1 MRDRIKKIIVII
13 LAIAM
18 VSQLPGVETLVV
30 LAAPLSDGT
39 DLTVSTDTSE
49 DYIFSSGGTNSLT
62 IGDSISVS
70 GTITDSGHESAKNTV
85 TNNGSINQYIVNGSA
100 TTTVNNSGT
109 IQGLSIEGGGTVSV
123 TGGEITTVNVG
134 AGAGTVTI
142 NGCTIGTILA
152 ETSVTFE
159 GSNTAAIASL
169 AGTDGTGSLY
179 VTDDLTINGE
189 YVAMD
194 IATLSVDRDTAIFSD
209 KAISVMCEGKSY
221 SISAGFDST
230 ILEEYGMALAI
241 AIEDASVM
249 ASSENNSD
257 KVYWFDETSD
267 TFVFNAAEGYYFEED
282 YADGITSD
290 GNGTINAT
298 LVDDTTLNLTY
309 TFATDDEGEVMI
321 NLPAATFIPI
331 DGVGE
336 FEVPNSKYG
345 EDYSYTLSSDSNEVD
360 EAVVEYKVAGTDDAT
375 YTTTKPITPGNYT
388 ARAILPGDVM
398 YKELILQD
406 DFSISKING
415 SATFGIN
422 DIYYGGTI
430 VTEVNSDTH
439 NVATAQIE
447 YKVAGADDST
457 YTTVKPI
464 LAGNYTARVVLPEN
478 EIYFS
483 VTMTDDFSI
492 LSKLDGIGT
501 FGIDNVYYG
510 ETVSPQITSSTHS
523 TNNATVEYK
532 VSGTDDSTYT
542 SVVPTATGDYIARV
556 ILYENEK
563 YNELVM
569 TDEFS
574 IFKLLGSG
582 VLNANDSYYGGAF
595 TIQLTSDTNDIT
607 SAVFEYKVAGASDD
621 TYTTAKPVVV
631 GNYTVR
637 VTLPAN
643 DAYGQVVLT
652 DDFRISFLPA
662 PSSPYSISGTTG
674 DNGYYITPVTIT
686 PAKGYLVSDKL
697 DGNYT
702 NSLIIDSSMTEGGFY
717 LLNTATGE
725 KTAGI
730 FTGAFYI
737 DIELPFID
745 AIDDNVYYAEYV
757 EISVKDENLSK
768 ITVNGEEVVNIS
780 NGTAVLKLNSEGG
793 LKQYKIEVIDKAGN
807 LKEITVV
814 VAAAWA
820 KSGVVPAGKS
830 INLLKDYRYK
840 LGEGQWQLD
849 GDSTNY
855 NGNITF
861 YIKEEGEY
869 TFVKQ

>member
-70 GTITDSGHESAKNTV
+70 GTITDSGNESAKNTV

-142 NGCTIGTILA
+142 NGCTVGTILA

-159 GSNTAAIASL
+159 GSNTVAIASI

-290 GNGTINAT
+290 GNGTINAI

-321 NLPAATFIPI
+321 NLPVATFKTI
-331 DGVGE
+331 DGSGNFV
-336 FEVPNSKYG
+336 VPDSKYG
-345 EDYSYTLSSDSNEVD
+345 EEYTYLLSSTTNKVD
-360 EAVVEYKVAGTDDAT
+360 GVIVEYKVAGTDDAT

-388 ARAILPGDVM
+388 ARAILPGDAT
-398 YKELILQD
+398 YKELILED

-415 SATFGIN
+415 NATFGIN

-478 EIYFS
+478 ENYFS
-483 VTMTDDFSI
+483 ITMTDDFSI
-492 LSKLDGIGT
+492 
-501 FGIDNVYYG
+501 F
-510 ETVSPQITSSTHS
+510 
-523 TNNATVEYK
+523 
-532 VSGTDDSTYT
+532 
-542 SVVPTATGDYIARV
+542 
-556 ILYENEK
+556 K
-563 YNELVM
+563 YA
-569 TDEFS
+569 
-574 IFKLLGSG
+574 GSG

-737 DIELPFID
+737 DIELPLID

-793 LKQYKIEVIDKAGN
+793 LMQYKIEVIDKAGN

-820 KSGVVPAGKS
+820 KSGVVPAGES

-840 LGEGQWQLD
+840 LGEGQWQLE